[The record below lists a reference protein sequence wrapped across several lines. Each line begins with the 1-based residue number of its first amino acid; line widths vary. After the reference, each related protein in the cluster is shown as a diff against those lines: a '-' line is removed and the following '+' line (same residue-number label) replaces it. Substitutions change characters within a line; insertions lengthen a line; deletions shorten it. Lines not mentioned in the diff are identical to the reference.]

1 MNRVRKKY
9 SIDYEPFRIDHDLE
23 KLFSSYKKVG
33 TFLSENSLKHIFGS
47 DTETFNTE
55 VIKIRDKNELIA
67 AGLFDK
73 GNNSISGVMNFY
85 DPDYNVINLS
95 V

>member
-23 KLFSSYKKVG
+23 KLFSQYKKVA
-33 TFLSENSLKHIFGS
+33 TFLRDDSLGFIFGR
-47 DTETFNTE
+47 DAFNTE